1 MPDWTTNPNLAAR
14 LQKLLPL
21 RLYIFLRNLAAAILT
36 PILFSKRTGHFRS
49 SLRARSVDR
58 NGNPIPW
65 YTYPAV
71 DFLAGKDFTGKRI
84 LEFGAGHSTLWWM
97 TRAAEVVGIEG
108 SEAWVR
114 ILQNKITE
122 QSRDRQGA
130 FVPSVT
136 LHLMRS
142 ATDDLRPILKGRQFD
157 IIVVDGPDGT
167 GCNRAQAA
175 QYIIDLNLLAPGG
188 AIIFDDSEGS
198 FDTPGNEW
206 QRSAENIK
214 YFREHGFGR
223 VDFFGYAP
231 AQLQWRCTSIFF
243 KHPCFLFEGNEPLR
257 KSA

>member
-1 MPDWTTNPNLAAR
+1 MPDWTINTNLAGK

-21 RLYIFLRNLAAAILT
+21 RVYIFVRNLAAALLT

-49 SLRARSVDR
+49 SLQARSVDR

-71 DFLAGKDFTGKRI
+71 DFVAGKDFTGKRI

-97 TRAAEVVGIEG
+97 TRAAEVLGIEG
-108 SEAWVR
+108 SGAWVG
-114 ILQNKITE
+114 ILKTRVTKN
-122 QSRDRQGA
+122 
-130 FVPSVT
+130 VT

-142 ATDDLRPILKGRQFD
+142 ANDDLRPVLKGRQFD

-206 QRSAENIK
+206 QRSAENIN
-214 YFREHGFGR
+214 YFREHGFSR

-243 KHPCFLFEGNEPLR
+243 KQPCFLFEGKEPPR
-257 KSA
+257 KSDA

>member
-1 MPDWTTNPNLAAR
+1 MPDWTINTTLAGK

-21 RLYIFLRNLAAAILT
+21 RLYIRLRNLAAAFLT

-49 SLRARSVDR
+49 SLQARSVDR

-71 DFLAGKDFTGKRI
+71 DFVAGKDFTGKRI

-97 TRAAEVVGIEG
+97 NRAAEVVGIEG
-108 SEAWVR
+108 SEAWVQ
-114 ILQNKITE
+114 ILQSQITKQQSHDL
-122 QSRDRQGA
+122 QSRDRKGA
-130 FVPSVT
+130 VPAPVT

-142 ATDDLRPILKGRQFD
+142 ANDDLRPLLKGRQFD

-206 QRSAENIK
+206 QRSAENIN
-214 YFREHGFGR
+214 Y
-223 VDFFGYAP
+223 
-231 AQLQWRCTSIFF
+231 
-243 KHPCFLFEGNEPLR
+243 
-257 KSA
+257 